1 MALKRALV
9 AALAAVAAAAGG
21 AQAAD
26 EAERARELEAVRRAI
41 EDSRARVAA
50 FEGRERGLL
59 DTLEAIDRAAQQ
71 HAHDAREAERRARA
85 ARAEAEALARRE
97 RELDARRA
105 RTRRAMAAR
114 AVALYKTGEVGPVRA
129 LFSAASV
136 QELLARSRALR
147 VMLEHDQRLLA
158 RFEADTAA
166 LEQARRELA
175 AAAAESE
182 HQARLARARADALGA
197 ERASKR
203 QLLADVRQDRDV
215 ERAALA
221 ELEAAARALEQTL
234 EELREQS
241 PAAPPPPGAD
251 FASLRGALPPPVD
264 APVGRGFGLVV
275 DEEFRT
281 ETFRKG
287 VDFLAPAGSP
297 VRAVAR
303 GEVRYAGWFRGYGRI
318 VILDHAGG
326 YYTVSGHLE
335 EIGVEVGQRV
345 EAGDPIGAVGE
356 TGSLSGPRLYFE
368 IRRGAEPQDPALW
381 LRGAP

>member
-1 MALKRALV
+1 VALRRALV
-9 AALAAVAAAAGG
+9 AALLALAVSAGG
-21 AQAAD
+21 ARAAD
-26 EAERARELEAVRRAI
+26 EQERARELEAVRRAI
-41 EDSRARVAA
+41 EDTRTRVAA

-59 DTLEAIDRAAQQ
+59 DTLEGIDRAAQQ
-71 HAHDAREAERRARA
+71 HAHDAREAQRRARA

-97 RELDARRA
+97 RELAARRA
-105 RTRRAMAAR
+105 RTRRAMASR
-114 AVALYKTGEVGPVRA
+114 AVALYKTGELGPVRA
-129 LFSAASV
+129 LFSAGSV
-136 QELLARSRALR
+136 QELMARSRALR
-147 VMLEHDQRLLA
+147 VMLEHDQQLLA
-158 RFEADTAA
+158 RFEQDTAA
-166 LEQARRELA
+166 LEDARRELA
-175 AAAAESE
+175 AAASESE

-197 ERASKR
+197 ERDGKR
-203 QLLADVRQDRDV
+203 QLLADVREDR
-215 ERAALA
+215 EAARAALA
-221 ELEAAARALEQTL
+221 ELEAAARALEDTL
-234 EELREQS
+234 ADLREQA

-251 FASLRGALPPPVD
+251 FASLRGALSPPVD

-287 VDFLAPAGSP
+287 VDFLAPAGTP
-297 VRAVAR
+297 VRAVAQ

-326 YYTVSGHLE
+326 YFTVSGHLE

-345 EAGDPIGAVGE
+345 EASEPIGAVGE

-368 IRRGAEPQDPALW
+368 IRHGAEPQDPALW